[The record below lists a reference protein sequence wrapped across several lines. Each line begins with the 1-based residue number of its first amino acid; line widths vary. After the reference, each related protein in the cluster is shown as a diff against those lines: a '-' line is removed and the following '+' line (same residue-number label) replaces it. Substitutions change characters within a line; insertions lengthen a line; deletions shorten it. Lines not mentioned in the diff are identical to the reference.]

1 MFLFNIKKWSAE
13 AKVKF
18 SLFLALILTILILF
32 FSFYI
37 DLFVNKILG
46 NEKETQTKSNQIDS
60 IKDFF
65 KANIKI

>member
-1 MFLFNIKKWSAE
+1 MFLFNVKKWSADT
-13 AKVKF
+13 KVKF

-46 NEKETQTKSNQIDS
+46 NEKEVETTSS
-60 IKDFF
+60 IINSVKDFF
-65 KANIKI
+65 KANIKN